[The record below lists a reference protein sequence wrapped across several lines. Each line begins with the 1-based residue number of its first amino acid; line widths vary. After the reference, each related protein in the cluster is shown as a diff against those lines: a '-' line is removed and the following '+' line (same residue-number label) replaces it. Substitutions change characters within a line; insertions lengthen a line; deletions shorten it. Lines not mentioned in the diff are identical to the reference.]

1 MNLTLKEIILSTGGE
16 LIYGRPDTIVAS
28 ISTDT
33 RTLHPGDMFVALKGP
48 NFDGS
53 QFTADAFERGA
64 IGALVS
70 GLPEGL
76 QISDGEC
83 LVRVENTEKALGDI
97 ALLWRRKISPDIL
110 VVMGSSGKTTTR
122 EMIFQSLAAAFP
134 SPDRRLF
141 ISANGNLN
149 NTIGVPLTLFQIEP
163 DTQLIVTE
171 IGMNSIGEIRRLTEI
186 TDPDIL
192 VVTNIGRAHI
202 GMFDSEK
209 ELIRAKAEVFEKL
222 RPECLLIVNADCLR
236 TPIFLSYARHPHH
249 IVTYGITDGADIQ
262 ARNISPIS
270 PQGYCFDLF
279 VKGEK
284 KARIRL
290 PLFGRHN
297 IYNALAAAAAAYP
310 RGADMQKVA
319 QALEGFTP
327 PWMRSTVYEMDGV
340 RVISDC
346 YNANPDSMELAL
358 RSLVDVRGTGGLY
371 VLLGDM
377 LELGADGERFHR
389 EIGGVVAEIRPDLFI
404 TYGDLSHFMSDEAA
418 RRGVS
423 TVHVNTHDDAARL
436 LKERLH
442 TGDTVL
448 IKGSRLMKLE
458 TVTEELLKLFE
469 KHHAVRL
476 MRKGGINDSAGF
488 NAP

>member
-1 MNLTLKEIILSTGGE
+1 MNLALEEILQSTGGE
-16 LIYGRPDTIVAS
+16 LIRGRRDRVVMS
-28 ISTDT
+28 ITTDT
-33 RTLHPGDMFVALKGP
+33 RTLHPGDLFVALKGP
-48 NFDGS
+48 NFDGL
-53 QFTADAFERGA
+53 QFTANAFERGA
-64 IGALVS
+64 MGAIVS
-70 GLPEGL
+70 GLPEG
-76 QISDGEC
+76 IKIFDDRC
-83 LVRVENTEKALGDI
+83 LVRVKDTEKALGDI
-97 ALLWRRKISPDIL
+97 AILWRRKISADVI
-110 VVMGSSGKTTTR
+110 VVMGSSGKTTTK
-122 EMIFQSLAAAFP
+122 EMIIQSLTAAFT
-134 SPDRRLF
+134 SPDRHLF
-141 ISANGNLN
+141 ISTNGNQN
-149 NTIGVPLTLFQIEP
+149 NTIGVPLTIFRMEP

-171 IGMNSIGEIRRLTEI
+171 IGMNSEGEIRRLTEI

-202 GMFDSEK
+202 GMFGSEK

-236 TPIFLSYARHPHH
+236 TPIFLFYAKRPHH
-249 IVTYGITDGADIQ
+249 MITFGLTDGADVQ
-262 ARNISPIS
+262 ARNISPIN
-270 PQGYCFDLF
+270 PQGYCFDLI

-284 KARIRL
+284 EASISL

-297 IYNALAAAAAAYP
+297 IYNALATAATAYA

-319 QALEGFTP
+319 QALEKFTP
-327 PWMRSTVYEMDGV
+327 PWMRSTMYEIEGV

-358 RSLVDVRGTGGLY
+358 HSLADIRGTGGLY

-389 EIGGVVAEIRPDLFI
+389 EIGGVVAEIRPDLLI
-404 TYGDLSHFMSDEAA
+404 TCGDLSRFISDEASQ
-418 RRGVS
+418 RGVS
-423 TVHVNTHDDAARL
+423 TIHLETNDEAASI
-436 LKERLH
+436 LKEHLH
-442 TGDTVL
+442 RGDTVF

-476 MRKGGINDSAGF
+476 RRNS
-488 NAP
+488 PCPE